1 MNVPENLTVNQS
13 RYYNVDQFVSALNP
27 TNRSFSVLSLNIAGI
42 RNNFSQFE
50 ILVKDI
56 QSKNVVQER
65 NSTQDDYPSNDSQN
79 TDCDDESGWSVY
91 HRKRRNYENRN
102 NVKTENPRSLIIG
115 SKKITGNSLKGIAKT
130 VDVFIGRL
138 DISSTPDEINKYIQS
153 TFDVKV
159 INTEKLSIN
168 NNTYNCFK
176 VNIQIQDREK
186 LFDSNMWPQGV
197 IVNKFYLR
205 KSKINK

>member
-1 MNVPENLTVNQS
+1 M
-13 RYYNVDQFVSALNP
+13 
-27 TNRSFSVLSLNIAGI
+27 
-42 RNNFSQFE
+42 
-50 ILVKDI
+50 
-56 QSKNVVQER
+56 
-65 NSTQDDYPSNDSQN
+65 
-79 TDCDDESGWSVY
+79 
-91 HRKRRNYENRN
+91 
-102 NVKTENPRSLIIG
+102 
-115 SKKITGNSLKGIAKT
+115 KGITKT

-138 DISSTPDEINKYIQS
+138 DISSTPEEINKYIES
-153 TFDVKV
+153 TFDIKV

-176 VNIQIQDREK
+176 VNIQIQDRDK